1 MFTYDVGLN
10 SAVSGL
16 SYVYSSAVNLQHKHN
31 DTKNLVLRCQVVPA
45 LSSASSQLYL
55 TYSIAHNITSGTTF
69 GNVITGSGTSLIL
82 SSGTSEGG
90 EASNGCYNIP
100 LTIVPHSG
108 LTIPLKG
115 IPAIKIG
122 AKTNKATQ
130 GVSIILMVG

>member
-10 SAVSGL
+10 SATSGL
-16 SYVYSSAVNLQHKHN
+16 SYVYSSAINLQHKHN
-31 DTKNLVLRCQVVPA
+31 DDKNLTLRCQVVPA
-45 LSSASSQLYL
+45 ISSSSSQLYL
-55 TYSIAHNITSGTTF
+55 TYSMAHNIASGTTF

-90 EASNGCYNIP
+90 EAGNGCYNIP

-108 LTIPLKG
+108 VTLPLKG

-122 AKTNKATQ
+122 AKTNRATQ
-130 GVSIILMVG
+130 DISMILMVG